1 MALGKSVPVLDA
13 TARVTGTVSYSSD
26 LHLPDMLVARV
37 LRSLVPHAR
46 LTRLDAS
53 AAEELPG
60 VVAVLT
66 AADLGQPGGPGLL
79 YGAMINDQQIVAS
92 DRIRYVGEPLALVAA
107 ESDEIAQAALSL
119 IEVEWEELPGVY
131 DAVAAAQSGA
141 PVLHDDYPNNIFRHA
156 KLRHGDL
163 EAGFAAADEIIEE
176 TYSSPVAQHASLE
189 PHAAAAQWVDGELTV
204 WSATQAPYRVK
215 EVLAGIFAID
225 QENVRIIVPH
235 MGGGFGGKGHVR
247 IEPMIAALA
256 WKTGGRPV
264 RLILTRAEEF
274 VTVTKHAA
282 TVTIKTGVKSDGII
296 TARQVT
302 IHWNGGAYADA
313 SPALVRSGM
322 VRAGGPYRIPAAW
335 IDSYGCYTN
344 LPPAAAFR
352 GAMSSQTAWAYESH
366 MDIIAHRLGIDPLE
380 IRLKNLLHTEDVF
393 VTGETMHSL
402 HFAECLNAVADGL
415 GWNSGKKSDPG
426 SKRYRRG
433 RGLAVMIKSTR
444 ATSRSECRLVLDTSG
459 GLTLYNSIIEMG
471 QGADTALAQ
480 IAASAVGVPFESVR
494 VPPTDTRFTPYD
506 SGTSSSRGT
515 SMMGSAIRDGA
526 ARLKQQLIE
535 SAAPLLEQ
543 PVEKLT
549 AENGYVIDL
558 ENPEQRISY
567 SDILT
572 GNQMDE
578 LEVTG
583 YHSAKG
589 GINAE
594 TGQGIAGPEWHQG
607 AGACEIEV
615 DTETG
620 RIRLLR
626 YYASS
631 YAGTVVNPQ
640 LARLQNDG
648 NVIYG
653 IGPALLEEMVF
664 DNGQVT
670 NANLSDY
677 MLPSML
683 DIPPELVSYAIESDL
698 DEIHGIGEM
707 TLPPVAPAIANA
719 LFDATGV
726 RIFDLPLTAERVLR
740 ALKNE

>member
-1 MALGKSVPVLDA
+1 MALGKAVPVLDA
-13 TARVTGTVSYSSD
+13 PLRVTGRLAYASD
-26 LHLPDMLVARV
+26 LRLPDMLTARV
-37 LRSLVPHAR
+37 LRSLVSHAR
-46 LTRLDAS
+46 LTRLDAT
-53 AAEELPG
+53 AAQKLPG

-79 YGAMINDQQIVAS
+79 YGAATSDQPVVAG

-107 ESDEIAQAALSL
+107 ESDEVARAALAL

-131 DAVAAAQSGA
+131 EALAAVQPGA
-141 PVLHDDYPNNIFRHA
+141 PVLHDDHLNNVFRHV

-163 EAGFAAADEIIEE
+163 DAGFASADEIVEE
-176 TYSSPVAQHASLE
+176 TYSSPAAQQASLE
-189 PHAAAAQWVDGELTV
+189 PHVAAAQWLDGQLTV
-204 WSATQAPYRVK
+204 WSATQAPYQVRG
-215 EVLAGIFAID
+215 VLAELFGIDA
-225 QENVRIIVPH
+225 ENVRLIVPH
-235 MGGGFGGKGHVR
+235 MGGGFGGKGHVK

-264 RLILTRAEEF
+264 RLALTRAEEF

-282 TVTIKTGVKSDGII
+282 TVTIKTGVKRDGRI

-302 IHWNGGAYADA
+302 VHWNGGAYADA
-313 SPALVRSGM
+313 SPSLVRSGL

-366 MDIIAHRLGIDPLE
+366 MDTIAHRLGIDPLE
-380 IRLKNLLHTEDVF
+380 LRLKNLLHTGDTF
-393 VTGETMHSL
+393 ITGETMHSL
-402 HFAECLNAVADGL
+402 YFKDCLESVANGL
-415 GWNSGKKSDPG
+415 GWDARKTPDSGSG
-426 SKRYRRG
+426 RYRRG

-444 ATSRSECRLVLDTSG
+444 ATSRSECRLVLDSGG
-459 GLTLYNSIIEMG
+459 GLTLYHSIVEMG

-480 IAASAVGVPFESVR
+480 IAASAVGVPFEAVR
-494 VPPTDTRFTPYD
+494 VPPTDTRFTPFD

-515 SMMGSAIRDGA
+515 SMMGAAIRDGA

-535 SAAPLLEQ
+535 AAAPLLEQ
-543 PVEKLT
+543 PVEKL
-549 AENGYVIDL
+549 AAADGYVVDL
-558 ENPEQRISY
+558 EDPARRISY
-567 SDILT
+567 ADILIN
-572 GNQMDE
+572 NQMRE
-578 LEVTG
+578 LVVTG
-583 YHSAKG
+583 HHSIKG
-589 GINAE
+589 GIDPE
-594 TGQGIAGPEWHQG
+594 TGQGVAGPDWHQG

-620 RIRLLR
+620 RIRVLR
-626 YYASS
+626 YHAASF
-631 YAGTVVNPQ
+631 AGTVVNPQ

-653 IGPALLEEMVF
+653 LGPALLEEIAF
-664 DNGQVT
+664 DGGQVT

-683 DIPPELVSYAIESDL
+683 DIPPELVSYAVECDT

-707 TLPPVAPAIANA
+707 SLPPVAPAIANA

-726 RIFDLPLTAERVLR
+726 RVYDLPLTAERVLR
-740 ALKNE
+740 ALRNE